1 MNANTLG
8 STVSCNVLA
17 YTGGVVAEDA
27 ARKRELRLMKNR

>member
-1 MNANTLG
+1 MQHKYLE
-8 STVSCNVLA
+8 STVSCNVSA